1 MTNEELAVM
10 IQGGQADLVPTLW
23 EQVERFVASRHTAGS

>member
-10 IQGGQADLVPTLW
+10 IQGGRADLVPTLW
-23 EQVERFVASRHTAGS
+23 EQVERFVAK